1 MSYGYLTLT
10 QRKSKKTNF
19 FFFVIVIVREIK
31 LKENSIYLIFVMFA
45 LDYKI
50 NSKSLDKILIFSKNK
65 IKDCINFK
73 KNIIVLASSFSSLI
87 GKVAVVFVV
96 VVVVVVY

>member
-1 MSYGYLTLT
+1 
-10 QRKSKKTNF
+10 
-19 FFFVIVIVREIK
+19 
-31 LKENSIYLIFVMFA
+31 MFA